1 MSEPRARLNRVNEST
16 TNRGTDTS
24 EPSVDSIVEAS
35 DSAGAS
41 ARIEADAATR
51 SDSEA
56 SIRAESEALRRV
68 DAGAMAEA
76 GAAAAAPPAR
86 STFSRPYRW
95 LSIGMYSIIF
105 LAAFEAMAV
114 TTIMPLVARDLDGVE
129 FFALA
134 FAVPLAAGIIGMVLA
149 GNWTDRSG
157 PLPSLI
163 TSAVLFVVGLLIAGT
178 AVNMPVF
185 ILGRFVHG
193 VSGAAVIVPLYVIV
207 ARIYPEALRA
217 RVFAGF
223 AAAWVIPSIVGPA
236 LAGLVAE
243 TVSWHWVFLGVIAL
257 IVPAAAMMLPPIL
270 RVRDQVQGDSTVRWS
285 VARVGWA
292 VLAAA
297 SALAL
302 SLSKEFADPWRWIVA
317 VASIALVAFAAR
329 PLMPVGTLRAAR
341 GMPATV
347 LLRLI
352 VAGAFFGSEIYLP
365 YLLIERY
372 EFSPSLAGAVLTGA
386 GVTWAA
392 GSWLQGRLGDR
403 MSNTQAVQL
412 GASVLAAAL
421 VVVLLVSAFTLAP
434 AIAFV
439 AWTIA
444 GGAMGIMYPR
454 FSVAVLKLS
463 PVSSQGFNSAAL
475 SIGES
480 LGAAVALAL
489 TALVSSTLA
498 AGEFTA
504 DFAVTVAI
512 ALLAVVLAP
521 RVRPRDAAAAS
532 RSA

>member
-1 MSEPRARLNRVNEST
+1 VSDST
-16 TNRGTDTS
+16 TNHGPDTS
-24 EPSVDSIVEAS
+24 EHSVEPVAEAVA
-35 DSAGAS
+35 SAGAS
-41 ARIEADAATR
+41 
-51 SDSEA
+51 
-56 SIRAESEALRRV
+56 V
-68 DAGAMAEA
+68 QAGS
-76 GAAAAAPPAR
+76 AAAAPPTR
-86 STFSRPYRW
+86 STFSKPYRW

-114 TTIMPLVARDLDGVE
+114 TTIMPLVASDLDGVE
-129 FFALA
+129 YFALA

-163 TSAVLFVVGLLIAGT
+163 TSAVLFIVGLLIAGT
-178 AVNMPVF
+178 ASDMLVF
-185 ILGRFVHG
+185 IVGRFVHG
-193 VSGAAVIVPLYVIV
+193 ISGAAVTVPLYVIV
-207 ARIYPEALRA
+207 ARIYPEELRA

-223 AAAWVIPSIVGPA
+223 AAAWVVPSIVGPA

-243 TVSWHWVFLGVIAL
+243 AVSWHWVFLGVIAL

-270 RVRDQVQGDSTVRWS
+270 RVRDQVQGDRSVRWS

-292 VLAAA
+292 VLTAA

-302 SLSKEFADPWRWIVA
+302 SLSKEFAEPWRWVVAIAAIV
-317 VASIALVAFAAR
+317 LVAIAAR

-365 YLLIERY
+365 YLLIDRY

-392 GSWLQGRLGDR
+392 GSWLQGRLGNR
-403 MSNTQAVQL
+403 LSNTQAVQI
-412 GASVLAAAL
+412 GAGLLAAML
-421 VVVLLVSAFTLAP
+421 IVVLLVSAFTLSP
-434 AIAFV
+434 IIAFV

-444 GGAMGIMYPR
+444 GGAMGLMYPR

-463 PVSSQGFNSAAL
+463 PVSAQGFNSAAL

-480 LGAAVALAL
+480 LGAATALAV
-489 TALVSSTLA
+489 TALVSSA
-498 AGEFTA
+498 VAGGAFTA
-504 DFAVTVAI
+504 DFAVTVVI
-512 ALLAVVLAP
+512 ALVAVVLAP
-521 RVRPRDAAAAS
+521 RVRPKGGDRAESVA
-532 RSA
+532 

>member
-1 MSEPRARLNRVNEST
+1 
-16 TNRGTDTS
+16 
-24 EPSVDSIVEAS
+24 
-35 DSAGAS
+35 
-41 ARIEADAATR
+41 
-51 SDSEA
+51 
-56 SIRAESEALRRV
+56 
-68 DAGAMAEA
+68 
-76 GAAAAAPPAR
+76 
-86 STFSRPYRW
+86 
-95 LSIGMYSIIF
+95 
-105 LAAFEAMAV
+105 
-114 TTIMPLVARDLDGVE
+114 
-129 FFALA
+129 
-134 FAVPLAAGIIGMVLA
+134 
-149 GNWTDRSG
+149 
-157 PLPSLI
+157 
-163 TSAVLFVVGLLIAGT
+163 
-178 AVNMPVF
+178 
-185 ILGRFVHG
+185 
-193 VSGAAVIVPLYVIV
+193 VPLYVIV
-207 ARIYPEALRA
+207 ARIYPEELRA

-243 TVSWHWVFLGVIAL
+243 AVSWNWVFLGVIAL

-270 RVRDQVQGDSTVRWS
+270 RVRDHVQGDPSVHWS
-285 VARVGWA
+285 LARVAWA
-292 VLAAA
+292 VLTAAA
-297 SALAL
+297 ALAL
-302 SLSKEFADPWRWIVA
+302 SLSKEFDEPWRWIVA
-317 VASIALVAFAAR
+317 VASIVLVGFAAR

-403 MSNTQAVQL
+403 MSNTQAVQI
-412 GASVLAAAL
+412 GAGLLAVSL
-421 VVVLLVSAFTLAP
+421 VVVLLVSALTLAP

-439 AWTIA
+439 AWTLA

-463 PVSSQGFNSAAL
+463 PLSAQGFNSAAL

-489 TALVSSTLA
+489 TALVSSTFA
-498 AGEFTA
+498 AGGFTV

-512 ALLAVVLAP
+512 AVVAVVLAP
-521 RVRPRDAAAAS
+521 RVRPRSGVAAS
-532 RSA
+532 ADA

>member
-1 MSEPRARLNRVNEST
+1 VSDST
-16 TNRGTDTS
+16 KNSGSDTS
-24 EPSVDSIVEAS
+24 EHSVAPTAEAVASAEAS
-35 DSAGAS
+35 VQ
-41 ARIEADAATR
+41 AT
-51 SDSEA
+51 S
-56 SIRAESEALRRV
+56 
-68 DAGAMAEA
+68 
-76 GAAAAAPPAR
+76 AAAAPPAR
-86 STFSRPYRW
+86 STFSKPYRW
-95 LSIGMYSIIF
+95 LSVGMYAIIF

-114 TTIMPLVARDLDGVE
+114 TTIMPLVARDLDGIE
-129 FFALA
+129 YFALA

-163 TSAVLFVVGLLIAGT
+163 TSAVLFVVGLVIAGT
-178 AVNMPVF
+178 AADMGVF
-185 ILGRFVHG
+185 IIGRFVHG
-193 VSGAAVIVPLYVIV
+193 ISGAAVTVPLYVIV
-207 ARIYPEALRA
+207 ARIYPEELRA

-243 TVSWHWVFLGVIAL
+243 ALSWHWVFLGVIAL

-270 RVRDQVQGDSTVRWS
+270 RVRDQVQGDPSVHWS
-285 VARVGWA
+285 LGRVAWA
-292 VLAAA
+292 VLTATA
-297 SALAL
+297 ALAL
-302 SLSKEFADPWRWIVA
+302 SLSKEFDEPWRWIVA
-317 VASIALVAFAAR
+317 VTSIVLVGIAAR

-403 MSNTQAVQL
+403 LSNTQAVQV
-412 GASVLAAAL
+412 GAGLLAASL
-421 VVVLLVSAFTLAP
+421 IVVLLVSAFTLAP

-439 AWTIA
+439 AWTFA

-463 PVSSQGFNSAAL
+463 PLSAQGFNSAAL

-489 TALVSSTLA
+489 TALVSSTF
-498 AGEFTA
+498 AGGGFTV

-512 ALLAVVLAP
+512 ALAAVLLAP
-521 RVRPRDAAAAS
+521 RVRPRAGDAASVAA
-532 RSA
+532 